1 MEQDESRHARL
12 ALARFFRGLDVLERH
27 GLSVTSGRILVEVA
41 LQTWDLKRP
50 RISSPVETAA
60 ALNLHISTANRAM
73 HKLASAKPDGYG
85 LLQRSHGA
93 IGSRSEGYA
102 LTDEGRQLARDLM
115 AVLYESATPEI
126 EAQTVE
132 SYAEAVLIKKL
143 PTTKL
148 RRVVWDEAACVL
160 TVNPTETAMS
170 DEIGSWIAEFMSEG
184 TSRIERD
191 GVVDVKFVNGAEGFH
206 FMLRWC

>member
-1 MEQDESRHARL
+1 MEQDNSREARL
-12 ALARFFRGLDVLERH
+12 ALARFFRGLDVLEQH

-60 ALNLHISTANRAM
+60 ALNLHISTVNRAM
-73 HKLASAKPDGYG
+73 HKLASPKPDGYG
-85 LLQRSHGA
+85 VLQRSHGA

-102 LTDEGRQLARDLM
+102 LTDQGRQLAHDLM
-115 AVLYESATPEI
+115 AVLHEAATPKI

-148 RRVVWDEAACVL
+148 RRVAWDEMARIL
-160 TVNPTETAMS
+160 TVSPAETAMS
-170 DEIGSWIAEFMSEG
+170 EEIGSWIAEFMSEG

>member
-1 MEQDESRHARL
+1 LGQDESSEARL

-60 ALNLHISTANRAM
+60 ALNLHISTVNRAM
-73 HKLASAKPDGYG
+73 HKLASSKPDGYG

-102 LTDEGRQLARDLM
+102 LTDKGRQLARDLM
-115 AVLYESATPEI
+115 AVLYESAAPEI

-148 RRVVWDEAACVL
+148 RRIAWDEATFVL
-160 TVNPTETAMS
+160 TVSPTEAVMS
-170 DEIGSWIAEFMSEG
+170 DEIGSWIAEFLSKA
-184 TSRIERD
+184 TTRTERD
-191 GVVDVKFVNGAEGFH
+191 DVVDIKFVNGAEGFH
-206 FMLRWC
+206 FLLRWC

>member
-1 MEQDESRHARL
+1 LGQDESREARL
-12 ALARFFRGLDVLERH
+12 ALARFFRGLDVLEQH

-60 ALNLHISTANRAM
+60 ALNLHISTVNRAM
-73 HKLASAKPDGYG
+73 HKLASQQPDGYG

-102 LTDEGRQLARDLM
+102 LTDQGRQLAHDLM
-115 AVLYESATPEI
+115 AVLHEDTTPKI
-126 EAQTVE
+126 EAQTIE
-132 SYAEAVLIKKL
+132 SFAEAVLIKKL
-143 PTTKL
+143 PTTRL
-148 RRVVWDEAACVL
+148 RRVAWDEMTRIL
-160 TVNPTETAMS
+160 TVSPPETAMS
-170 DEIGSWIAEFMSEG
+170 DEIGTWIAEFMSEG

-191 GVVDVKFVNGAEGFH
+191 GMVDVKFVNGAEGFH